1 MASPREESLV
11 DHTRIDMTRT
21 NVISYTARDLE
32 SSCFEN
38 SSFSEP
44 KNRSSTGCELDSSYS
59 EKSFFFESKN
69 SSSTEGELDS
79 FYTKKSFISE
89 LENDSCSV

>member
-21 NVISYTARDLE
+21 NVISYTPRDLK
-32 SSCFEN
+32 SSCFEK
-38 SSFSEP
+38 SSFSKH
-44 KNRSSTGCELDSSYS
+44 KNSSSTGGELDSSYS
-59 EKSFFFESKN
+59 EKSFVSESKN

-79 FYTKKSFISE
+79 F
-89 LENDSCSV
+89 